1 MQEADSTQI
10 RNAEREQGFVFV
22 FLSIAIVTLLMMMGL
37 AADSA
42 RLYLDSMRKQRAADA
57 GTVAGTFKI
66 AQLRNVPEVT
76 KKAIIEDIAKQVSED
91 NFSLNRVPFN
101 PEERALHF
109 SSSFNPN
116 DNGVMS
122 VTSTVRSQTETII
135 IGKWVG
141 GRDNWMI
148 EEKAKGIRRPV
159 AVTLLLDVSGSM
171 DWPARANCS
180 ECGTK
185 MEALKVAAK
194 GFVAGLD
201 PAIDRVSIT
210 TYSDHSTIL
219 YPEVPQDRNGI
230 NTDKVNSIINS
241 LQPQGWTNVHHG
253 LWNASIEANHESLP
267 AGALRVII
275 LVTDGAPNRSLR
287 STENPE
293 YDPVTR
299 YGYEDGSC
307 NDLEQGLQDTKN
319 ERTRDDYLQAIM
331 EADRIRS
338 QGVLIFT
345 VGVGVADTDQSTAY
359 QNLGNDKL
367 LKRPFLNRVSNHAD
381 RGAEDPHEFPC
392 VPNYEKISEAPA
404 GQNLES
410 DDANDL
416 PQMLFSILRKIQARL
431 VE

>member
-1 MQEADSTQI
+1 MTATTQTF
-10 RNAEREQGFVFV
+10 EDDKDGGFIFV
-22 FLSIAIVTLLMMMGL
+22 FLAIAIVTLLLMMGL

-66 AQLRNVPEVT
+66 ADLQSVPEVT
-76 KKAIIEDIAKQVSED
+76 KKDIIETITNQVSED
-91 NFSLNRVPFN
+91 NFSLNRIPFDPAN
-101 PEERALHF
+101 RDFHF
-109 SSSFNPN
+109 FSEFNPN

-122 VTSTVRSQTETII
+122 VTARVKSETDTII
-135 IGKWVG
+135 MGKWVTG
-141 GRDNWMI
+141 DDQWLI
-148 EEKAKGIRRPV
+148 EERAKGIRRPV

-171 DWPARANCS
+171 QLPSRNG
-180 ECGTK
+180 CGSCITK
-185 MEALKVAAK
+185 MEALKIAAN

-210 TYSDHSTIL
+210 TYSNHSGIK
-219 YPEVPQDRNGI
+219 YPEIPADRLAI
-230 NTDKVNSIINS
+230 NVDKVNAIIDS
-241 LQPQGWTNVHHG
+241 LVPEEYTNIHHG
-253 LWNASIEANHESLP
+253 LWNASIEATHPSLP
-267 AGALRVII
+267 PGVLKVII
-275 LVTDGAPNRSLR
+275 LVTDGAPNRSMR
-287 STENPE
+287 SSENPE
-293 YDPVTR
+293 YDPTTR
-299 YGYEDGSC
+299 YDYVPGSC
-307 NDLEQGLQDTKN
+307 PDLDNGLADSRNRKTK
-319 ERTRDDYLQAIM
+319 DDYLQAIM
-331 EADRIRS
+331 EADRIRA

-345 VGVGVADTDQSTAY
+345 VGIGEPDTNQSSAY

-392 VPNYEKISEAPA
+392 VPNYEQLSEAPA

-416 PQMLFSILRKIQARL
+416 PQLLFSILRKIQARL